1 MKTKE
6 LQLHGGTDLVKITR
20 TQFVQ
25 DYKIPAVQKLCR
37 NVNTPAQVFNTNLP
51 TMGTVKKVYGD
62 DFAQAYIETW
72 IVNISEFV
80 NIGKNMNENQIYET
94 AQMILD
100 SYPYFTL
107 ADINLIFKKAKK
119 GDFGQIY
126 DRLDGQIIFSWFT
139 KYDQLRCSE
148 AEEQSISQANYFK
161 ERDNRPHDRDTMSIS
176 NIKSRLFKK

>member
-1 MKTKE
+1 M
-6 LQLHGGTDLVKITR
+6 
-20 TQFVQ
+20 
-25 DYKIPAVQKLCR
+25 
-37 NVNTPAQVFNTNLP
+37 P
-51 TMGTVKKVYGD
+51 TIGTVKKVYGD

-107 ADINLIFKKAKK
+107 ADINLVFKKAKK

-139 KYDQLRCSE
+139 KYNQLRCSE

>member
-1 MKTKE
+1 
-6 LQLHGGTDLVKITR
+6 
-20 TQFVQ
+20 
-25 DYKIPAVQKLCR
+25 
-37 NVNTPAQVFNTNLP
+37 
-51 TMGTVKKVYGD
+51 MGTVKKVYGD

>member
-51 TMGTVKKVYGD
+51 TIGTVKKVYGD

-107 ADINLIFKKAKK
+107 ADINLVFKKAKK

-139 KYDQLRCSE
+139 KYNQLRCLE

>member
-1 MKTKE
+1 
-6 LQLHGGTDLVKITR
+6 
-20 TQFVQ
+20 
-25 DYKIPAVQKLCR
+25 
-37 NVNTPAQVFNTNLP
+37 LP
-51 TMGTVKKVYGD
+51 TIGTVKKVYGD

-139 KYDQLRCSE
+139 KYNQLRCLE

>member
-1 MKTKE
+1 
-6 LQLHGGTDLVKITR
+6 
-20 TQFVQ
+20 
-25 DYKIPAVQKLCR
+25 
-37 NVNTPAQVFNTNLP
+37 LP
-51 TMGTVKKVYGD
+51 TIGTVKKVYGD

-139 KYDQLRCSE
+139 KYNQLRCLE
-148 AEEQSISQANYFK
+148 AEEQSINQANYFK

>member
-1 MKTKE
+1 
-6 LQLHGGTDLVKITR
+6 
-20 TQFVQ
+20 
-25 DYKIPAVQKLCR
+25 
-37 NVNTPAQVFNTNLP
+37 
-51 TMGTVKKVYGD
+51 MGTVKKVYGD

-94 AQMILD
+94 AQMIMD

-139 KYDQLRCSE
+139 KYDSLRCLE
-148 AEEQSISQANYFK
+148 AEEQSINQANYFK
-161 ERDNRPHDRDTMSIS
+161 DRDTRPHDRDITKIS
-176 NIKSRLFKK
+176 NIKSRLFKND

>member
-1 MKTKE
+1 
-6 LQLHGGTDLVKITR
+6 
-20 TQFVQ
+20 
-25 DYKIPAVQKLCR
+25 
-37 NVNTPAQVFNTNLP
+37 
-51 TMGTVKKVYGD
+51 MGTVKKVYGD

-139 KYDQLRCSE
+139 KYNSLRCSE
-148 AEEQSISQANYFK
+148 AEEQSINQANSFK
-161 ERDNRPHDRDTMSIS
+161 ERDNRPDDRDMMKIS
-176 NIKSRLFKK
+176 NIKSNLFRK

>member
-51 TMGTVKKVYGD
+51 TIGTVKKVYGD

-139 KYDQLRCSE
+139 KYNQLRCLE

>member
-1 MKTKE
+1 M
-6 LQLHGGTDLVKITR
+6 
-20 TQFVQ
+20 
-25 DYKIPAVQKLCR
+25 
-37 NVNTPAQVFNTNLP
+37 P
-51 TMGTVKKVYGD
+51 TIGTVKKVYGD

>member
-1 MKTKE
+1 
-6 LQLHGGTDLVKITR
+6 
-20 TQFVQ
+20 
-25 DYKIPAVQKLCR
+25 
-37 NVNTPAQVFNTNLP
+37 
-51 TMGTVKKVYGD
+51 MGTVKKVYGD

-139 KYDQLRCSE
+139 KYNQLRCLE

-161 ERDNRPHDRDTMSIS
+161 ERDNRPNDRDTMKIS
-176 NIKSRLFKK
+176 NIKSRLFRK

>member
-1 MKTKE
+1 MTKE
-6 LQLHGGTDLVKITR
+6 IQVHGGTDLVKITR

-51 TMGTVKKVYGD
+51 TIGTVKKVYGD

-139 KYDQLRCSE
+139 KYNQLRCLE

>member
-1 MKTKE
+1 M
-6 LQLHGGTDLVKITR
+6 
-20 TQFVQ
+20 
-25 DYKIPAVQKLCR
+25 
-37 NVNTPAQVFNTNLP
+37 P
-51 TMGTVKKVYGD
+51 TIGTVKKVYGD

-139 KYDQLRCSE
+139 KYNQLRCSE
-148 AEEQSISQANYFK
+148 AEEQSINQANSFK

>member
-1 MKTKE
+1 MTKE
-6 LQLHGGTDLVKITR
+6 IQVHGDTDLVKITR

-51 TMGTVKKVYGD
+51 TIGTVKKVYGD

-139 KYDQLRCSE
+139 KYNQLRCLE
-148 AEEQSISQANYFK
+148 AEEQSINQANYFK

>member
-1 MKTKE
+1 
-6 LQLHGGTDLVKITR
+6 
-20 TQFVQ
+20 
-25 DYKIPAVQKLCR
+25 
-37 NVNTPAQVFNTNLP
+37 
-51 TMGTVKKVYGD
+51 MGTVKKVYGD

-139 KYDQLRCSE
+139 KYNSLRCSE
-148 AEEQSISQANYFK
+148 SEEQSINQANFFK
-161 ERDNRPHDRDTMSIS
+161 ERDNRPNDRDTMSIS

>member
-1 MKTKE
+1 
-6 LQLHGGTDLVKITR
+6 
-20 TQFVQ
+20 
-25 DYKIPAVQKLCR
+25 
-37 NVNTPAQVFNTNLP
+37 
-51 TMGTVKKVYGD
+51 
-62 DFAQAYIETW
+62 
-72 IVNISEFV
+72 
-80 NIGKNMNENQIYET
+80 MNENQIYET

-139 KYDQLRCSE
+139 KYNSLRCSE
-148 AEEQSISQANYFK
+148 SEEQSINQANSFK
-161 ERDNRPHDRDTMSIS
+161 ERDNRPNDRDTMSIS

>member
-1 MKTKE
+1 MTKE
-6 LQLHGGTDLVKITR
+6 IQVHGGKELVKITR

-139 KYDQLRCSE
+139 KYNSLRCSE
-148 AEEQSISQANYFK
+148 AEEQSINQGNYFK
-161 ERDNRPHDRDTMSIS
+161 DRDNRLNDRDTMKIS
-176 NIKSRLFKK
+176 DIKSRLFRK

>member
-1 MKTKE
+1 
-6 LQLHGGTDLVKITR
+6 
-20 TQFVQ
+20 
-25 DYKIPAVQKLCR
+25 
-37 NVNTPAQVFNTNLP
+37 
-51 TMGTVKKVYGD
+51 MGAVKKVYGD

-139 KYDQLRCSE
+139 KYNSLRCSE
-148 AEEQSISQANYFK
+148 AEEQSINQGNYFK
-161 ERDNRPHDRDTMSIS
+161 DRDIRPHDRDTMKIS
-176 NIKSRLFKK
+176 DIKSRLFRK